1 MPVAHE
7 ASRPDVSFIVAAYNV
22 APYIE
27 TAVRSALLQKD
38 VSVEAIV
45 VDDASDDGTPD
56 IVSAMA
62 TDDRRIRLI
71 RRDRT
76 GGPAVAR
83 NDAIAAARGAWLAIL
98 DGDDIVTPDRSR
110 RLIDLA
116 EGARADLVA
125 DNFERVDIAGHPT
138 GKTMFPAG
146 EQPYSFLV
154 GVATFIK
161 GNITFDRSRFSLGA
175 IKPMFRSEFIR
186 AHAMRYRPDL
196 PIGEDYH
203 ICLACLREGARFVV
217 TSHSFYKYRVR
228 GGSQSWRLEEDDVER
243 MLRAHAESQ
252 IEERFA
258 GDEEVA
264 AAARLYVRALE
275 KARTFVRI
283 VAHAKCGRPG
293 QALYTAVVSPGVWP
307 FVARF
312 GAEALAKR
320 VWRPA

>member
-1 MPVAHE
+1 MPAAHE
-7 ASRPDVSFIVAAYNV
+7 ARRPDVSFIVAAYNV
-22 APYIE
+22 APFIE

-38 VSVEAIV
+38 VSVEVIV
-45 VDDASDDGTPD
+45 IDDASDDGTSD
-56 IVSAMA
+56 VVASMA
-62 TDDRRIRLI
+62 ADDRRITLV
-71 RRDRT
+71 RRETT

-83 NDAIAAARGAWLAIL
+83 NQAFAAAKGAWLAIL
-98 DGDDIVTPDRSR
+98 DGDDIISPDRSR

-116 EGARADLVA
+116 EAASADLVA
-125 DNFERVDIAGHPT
+125 DNFERVDIAGRLT
-138 GKTMFPAG
+138 GKTMIPAG

-175 IKPMFRSEFIR
+175 IKPMFRAAFIR
-186 AHAMRYRPDL
+186 AHAIEYRPDL

-203 ICLACLREGARFVV
+203 ICLTCLREGARFLV
-217 TSHSFYKYRVR
+217 TSHPFYKYRVR
-228 GGSQSWRLEEDDVER
+228 GGSQSWRLKEDDVER
-243 MLRAHAESQ
+243 MLRAHVESR

-258 GDEEVA
+258 GDEEVT
-264 AAARLYVRALE
+264 AAARLYVSALE

-283 VAHAKCGRPG
+283 VAQAKCGRPA
-293 QALYTAVVSPGVWP
+293 QALYTAAVSPGVWP